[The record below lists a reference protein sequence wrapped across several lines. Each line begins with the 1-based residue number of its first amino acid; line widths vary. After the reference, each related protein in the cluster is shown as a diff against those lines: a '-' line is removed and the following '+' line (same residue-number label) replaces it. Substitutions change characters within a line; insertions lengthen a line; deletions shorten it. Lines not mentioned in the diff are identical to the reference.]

1 MDQYLGSIDVA
12 DTGTSGVTRG
22 EVDYLVMIT
31 DRLVPRRAAATVR
44 VTGGYE
50 RRLPAV
56 KNARKITSYMHAIKI
71 LGTLIGAF
79 ALTSC

>member
-71 LGTLIGAF
+71 
-79 ALTSC
+79 